1 MTQSSAPVTAT
12 IAEPIRPP
20 QRPLPGL
27 RRGPI
32 LRGRTWTRLPG
43 LLVGL
48 ADLALKRLWHHPG
61 LTLLALFGI
70 ALAVGLVTSAGFFAQ
85 AVDAVILRQE
95 LDELSRMT
103 GRPAFS
109 TRVYFFPSPRRPM
122 PLEAAEQAG
131 HHVAETLSAEVGL
144 SLKHTG
150 LQVESGSLMLMTQPD
165 DTRWAGERKHLGSV
179 NLVYVAGIR
188 DHMEIMAGD
197 PLDEGASGEVLDVW
211 MHTYL
216 AEKMGVHVGERFE
229 VAVTLNDAPI
239 PVQVKG
245 IWRARDPQD
254 PYWFN
259 NPDMGLRESLLVR
272 RQDYI
277 ARVQPII
284 PSGTRFAAW
293 HIILD
298 ERQVLPDKA
307 RQYAAGL
314 QRGLAVINKY
324 LPDARLDMSP
334 LGPLENFVQRQT
346 TLTTIMLAFNVPAFG
361 FLLYFLALTSA
372 IIARWQRR
380 ETAILVS
387 RGMGVSGV
395 LGLTLIEELLLCLV
409 GLPLGIG
416 LGLGIA
422 RLMGYADS
430 FLSFTR
436 ARPPLPVSLH
446 GINLVLTLSALGV
459 ALASRLWPAAAA
471 ARQSAV
477 EQEREHARPMRSPFW
492 HRYYLDA
499 LLVLPTAYAYQQLL
513 DKGTLALLVRDRPE
527 DLYRDPLLIL
537 VPALFILTATLMSMR
552 VFPLLM
558 WLMDRLAS
566 VAPWI
571 VPHLALRQLG
581 RQSHSYVNPLLL
593 VITSLAL
600 GIYTLSMAASLDQW
614 LIDRMYYRVGADI
627 VFEPALPRR
636 NDGPTEPAAG
646 AEWIPLPNEF
656 LDLPGV
662 QAVTRVGDY
671 RAEIWVG
678 TGNSLRGRFLAI
690 DRLDFPRVAW
700 FRDDLADE
708 PLGGLMNRLA
718 ISPENILVSEQFL
731 RENHLQVGDRL
742 TIGVRLDELTKVSS
756 TFVIAGTYRYFPTVY
771 EDQVVVIGNLEHLF
785 SFFGATFPHQIWLRV
800 VEGTDGKALL
810 AAVLKKGVEATRPE
824 DARALI
830 TEEQAKME
838 RVGVFGTLSVGFLA
852 AAMMA
857 AMGLLLYSYASL
869 RERLYRFAVLRA
881 IGLLRR
887 QIVGQVVLEYSALT
901 AYGAVAAI
909 VIGSFASQLFI
920 PFFRITGERGGPL
933 PPLLPVIA
941 QDRIVPLAVAFSGAM
956 ILMELA
962 VVAVALYRRLFEV
975 VRMGDQG

>member
-1 MTQSSAPVTAT
+1 MTQSSAPVTAS
-12 IAEPIRPP
+12 IAEPLRPS
-20 QRPLPGL
+20 QQPLPDL

-32 LRGRTWTRLPG
+32 SRGRVWTRLPG
-43 LLVGL
+43 LLIGL

-61 LTLLALFGI
+61 LALLELFGVT
-70 ALAVGLVTSAGFFAQ
+70 LAIGLVTSAGFFAQ
-85 AVDAVILRQE
+85 AVDAVMLRQE
-95 LDELSRMT
+95 LDELSQMT

-109 TRVYFFPSPRRPM
+109 TRVYFFPSPRKPM
-122 PLEAAEQAG
+122 PLEVAEQTG
-131 HHVAETLSAEVGL
+131 HHVADTLSSEIGL
-144 SLKHTG
+144 PLKHTG
-150 LQVESGSLMLMTQPD
+150 LQVESGSLMLMTQPND
-165 DTRWAGERKHLGSV
+165 LRWAGERRHLGSV
-179 NLVYVAGIR
+179 NLVYIAGIR
-188 DHMEIMAGD
+188 DHMEIVAGD
-197 PLDEGASGEVLDVW
+197 PLDEVASGEALDVW
-211 MHTYL
+211 MHAYF

-229 VAVTLNDAPI
+229 VAVTLNDIPI
-239 PVQVKG
+239 LVQIKG
-245 IWRARDPQD
+245 IWRARNPKD

-277 ARVQPII
+277 ARVQPTI
-284 PSGTRFAAW
+284 PSGTRFVAW

-334 LGPLENFVQRQT
+334 LGPLETFVQRQT
-346 TLTTIMLAFNVPAFG
+346 TLTTTILAFNVPAFG
-361 FLLYFLALTSA
+361 FLLYFLVLTSA
-372 IIARWQRR
+372 IVARWQRR

-387 RGMGVSGV
+387 RGMGASGV
-395 LGLTLIEELLLCLV
+395 LGLTLVEEVLLCLV

-430 FLSFTR
+430 FLSFTG

-446 GINLVLTLSALGV
+446 GMNLVLILSALGV
-459 ALASRLWPAAAA
+459 ALASRLGPAIAA
-471 ARQSAV
+471 ARQSVV
-477 EQEREHARPMRSPFW
+477 EQEREHARPLRNPFW
-492 HRYYLDA
+492 HRYYLDV
-499 LLVLPTAYAYQQLL
+499 LLVLPTVYAYQQLL

-537 VPALFILTATLMSMR
+537 VPALFILTAALISMR
-552 VFPLLM
+552 LFPLVM

-581 RQSHSYVNPLLL
+581 RQSQSYANPLLL

-614 LIDRMYYRVGADI
+614 LVDRMYYRVGADV
-627 VFEPALPRR
+627 VFEPAPLRR
-636 NDGPTEPAAG
+636 DDGPTEPAAG
-646 AEWIPLPNEF
+646 ADWIPLPSEF

-671 RAEIWVG
+671 PAEIQVG
-678 TGNSLRGRFLAI
+678 NGNSIRGRFLAI
-690 DRLDFPRVAW
+690 DRLDFPKVAW

-718 ISPENILVSEQFL
+718 TSSENLLVSEQFL
-731 RENHLQVGDRL
+731 RQRHLQIGDRL
-742 TIGVRLDELTKVSS
+742 TIRVKLDELTKVSS

-771 EDQVVVIGNLEHLF
+771 EDQVAVIGNLEHLF

-800 VEGTDGKALL
+800 AEGTDGKATL
-810 AAVLKKGVEATRPE
+810 AAVPRKGVEATRPE
-824 DARALI
+824 DARVLI
-830 TEEQAKME
+830 AEEQAKME
-838 RVGVFGTLSVGFLA
+838 RVGIFGTLSIGFLA
-852 AAMMA
+852 AAIMA
-857 AMGLLLYSYASL
+857 ALGLLLHSYASL
-869 RERLYRFAVLRA
+869 RERLYRFAVLRS

-887 QIVGQVVLEYSALT
+887 QIVGQVILEYSVLT
-901 AYGAVAAI
+901 AYSAVAAI
-909 VIGSFASQLFI
+909 VIGAFASQLFI
-920 PFFRITGERGGPL
+920 PFFRITGERGVPL

-941 QDRIVPLAVAFSGAM
+941 QDRIVPLAIAFAGFM

-962 VVAVALYRRLFEV
+962 VVAMALYRRLFEA